1 MCKSITLS
9 ITQGEQTMTKYP
21 ETINELIDALKEY
34 NDYEDTHEYDDWCD
48 FVLGA
53 TLDLDSEGL
62 IDCTQAG
69 TNPEEEIWQDSWRFI
84 KEEDDKIEVRWQV
97 WDAVGNVPMRGYIA
111 MPKGQED
118 IGYVRL
124 VNVSREMDSDDD
136 DSYDI
141 VAIYERCDNAEVVD
155 AVDID
160 LDIAYK
166 NYMKKVNK
174 GE

>member
-1 MCKSITLS
+1 M
-9 ITQGEQTMTKYP
+9 KYP
-21 ETINELIDALKEY
+21 ETIKELIEALKEY
-34 NDYEDTHEYDDWCD
+34 NDYEKEHDGDKYCD
-48 FVLGA
+48 YVLGA
-53 TLDLDSEGL
+53 TLELEDKGL
-62 IDCTQAG
+62 IDCTEAG
-69 TNPEEEIWQDSWRFI
+69 TRPEEEIWEDSWRFI
-84 KEEDDKIEVRWQV
+84 KEEDGKIEVRWQV
-97 WDAVGNVPMRGYIA
+97 WDKTGNIPMRGYLA

-124 VNVSREMDSDDD
+124 VSVSREMDSDDD

>member
-111 MPKGQED
+111 MPKGQ
-118 IGYVRL
+118 
-124 VNVSREMDSDDD
+124 
-136 DSYDI
+136 
-141 VAIYERCDNAEVVD
+141 
-155 AVDID
+155 
-160 LDIAYK
+160 
-166 NYMKKVNK
+166 
-174 GE
+174 